1 MVRQLRERVNLNDII
16 LKIDY
21 ANAFNTVRHD
31 LMLETTFNK
40 YPGAYRYTEAA
51 YGSYSF
57 LLFGDTIILSSEGG
71 QQGNPE
77 AGPLFC
83 DATLRILSM
92 ESPVNI
98 WYYDDGNITGPADGV
113 IRDLIRIK
121 DSEART
127 GLRLKPTKCEIC
139 FLSDSIDTATRHDI
153 TGQATRICPGITVTE
168 CDSLVIL
175 GAPMGDQAIEISLND
190 KIDQLEK
197 LSTRLPFMEHH
208 DALFILRNS
217 FSIPK
222 LTYILKTSPCFLRRD
237 LLDRY
242 DSTLRS
248 ALELVTNVH
257 LGQKSWM

>member
-1 MVRQLRERVNLNDII
+1 MNDII

-40 YPGAYRYTEAA
+40 HLGAYRYMEAA
-51 YGSYSF
+51 YGSDSF

-71 QQGNPE
+71 QQGDPE

-83 DATLRILSM
+83 DATLEDALSM

-98 WYYDDGNITGPADGV
+98 WYYDGGNIAGTADGV
-113 IRDLIRIK
+113 LRNLIRIK
-121 DSEART
+121 DSEAHT

-139 FLSDSIDTATRHDI
+139 FLSDSIDTVTRQDI
-153 TGQATRICPGITVTE
+153 TEQVTRMCPGITVKE
-168 CDSLVIL
+168 WDSLVIL
-175 GAPMGDQAIEISLND
+175 DAPMGEQVIENSLKD

-222 LTYILKTSPCFLRRD
+222 LTYILRTSPRFLRRD
-237 LLDRY
+237 LLD
-242 DSTLRS
+242 DTTPLCGLHS
-248 ALELVTNVH
+248 N
-257 LGQKSWM
+257 